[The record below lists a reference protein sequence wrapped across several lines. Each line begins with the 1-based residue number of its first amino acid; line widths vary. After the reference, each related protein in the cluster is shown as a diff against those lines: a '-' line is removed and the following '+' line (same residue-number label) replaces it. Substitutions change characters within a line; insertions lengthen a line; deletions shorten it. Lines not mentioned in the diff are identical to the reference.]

1 MTENGESEF
10 LDENVLKAKECLD
23 EAIYKYDAK
32 KDFLYS
38 NLNAKN
44 TRPDPESFKQLDS
57 TLKKNTS
64 FVKKLRTITESVKE
78 SLATEFEGLNL
89 SKYLQE
95 AANAIAEAKTKS
107 NDIGS
112 VVYICSLFHMRYGE
126 YSGLLYSELAKLYSP
141 AISKDDDKQQLL
153 VKYRLG
159 LRIVGEITLA
169 GIFPANLGI
178 NLLGTILKNITIA
191 DKFVQ
196 GFLPVIVSF
205 TKHLGED
212 IAGIAPK
219 KYILYSQR
227 YNLDFP
233 KSELIPA
240 ESQAEILTLLRD
252 YFVSQKIRLDF
263 LHKEIRQMGAKN
275 KHALQMKG
283 EISEDKREEFEKS
296 QKNFDKISQFLTGLA
311 DLLDEEMPS
320 FPDQQNTEEG
330 TNSGFEVFCG
340 LTTMGGSTDSSNLW
354 MDEDARSFYESLPDL
369 KASMPGI
376 LFDSNSRTTE
386 LPLPENISANEE
398 DPAKLL
404 QEIRESEDTD
414 DSILEGKSEEDDP
427 PTSPSE
433 QTIGSIPTSV
443 TTFDGFLS
451 NLSNCINRQLID
463 TAATQFIT
471 NFNNKGNRKKLL
483 STLLRVPRNRLDL
496 LSFYARLVG
505 ILAPCVPDIG
515 PDIVHSLEREF
526 YHHVRK
532 KDQINIESKIK
543 NVRFIGELT
552 KFRICKKAQ
561 ALKCLS
567 ILTHDFSY
575 HHIEM
580 ACSLLENCGRFLYNS
595 PDSQPRTKVLL
606 DIMLRHKSSLHLDAH
621 YDNMIENAFYYTVP
635 SEQSKRVEKDICPL
649 FLYIEKIL
657 YKDMNKL
664 NKDKVLKQMRKL
676 NWKDENVF
684 EFAVRALSRSWKVK
698 YNNVLWL
705 ADLIGGLVA
714 YQEEVGIRVVDNVL
728 EEIRLGM
735 EVNDPTMNQ
744 QRLSTVKFLGELYNY
759 NLVEASVIFRTLY
772 MFLNFGFTS
781 SPENPSS
788 LDPNDNY
795 FRIRIICTLLETCG
809 QYFDHGSSRKKLDNF
824 FIFFQCYV
832 WMKKRPLPILIEF
845 SVTDMMESLRPDI
858 FYYESY
864 EEAQKAALELE
875 SQFDKTLRF
884 LTSSS
889 DASVQPTNGVT
900 NVSNKQSL
908 SDEEDDE
915 YYRTSNKSKEKPG
928 TEELQDELDSD
939 EDTSP
944 SDNQEDYQD
953 DVVLSGGI
961 KHITCLEDD
970 EFINALDKAMSD
982 DIQGRRSDATKIP
995 VADIAIPMKLK
1006 GSNFKPGGDTEHKE
1020 EEHLTFT
1027 LMMKKGHKS
1036 QYKELKIPATDTL
1049 AASIKQQ
1056 RQAEKTE
1063 HEKMKEM
1070 ILSYEKRRNEEDYQ
1084 AMQQAEMEKER
1095 QQQKRQRGKRFNS
1108 QEGYRIKNQSRFKGD
1123 LQ

>member
-1 MTENGESEF
+1 
-10 LDENVLKAKECLD
+10 
-23 EAIYKYDAK
+23 
-32 KDFLYS
+32 
-38 NLNAKN
+38 
-44 TRPDPESFKQLDS
+44 
-57 TLKKNTS
+57 
-64 FVKKLRTITESVKE
+64 
-78 SLATEFEGLNL
+78 
-89 SKYLQE
+89 
-95 AANAIAEAKTKS
+95 
-107 NDIGS
+107 
-112 VVYICSLFHMRYGE
+112 MRYGE
-126 YSGLLYSELAKLYSP
+126 FSGLLYSELAKLYSP
-141 AISKDDDKQQLL
+141 AISKEDDKQQLL

-159 LRIVGEITLA
+159 LRTVGEITIA
-169 GIFPANLGI
+169 GIFPANHGI
-178 NLLGTILKNITIA
+178 NLLCTMLKNITIA

-196 GFLPVIVSF
+196 GFLPVVVSL
-205 TKHLGED
+205 TKHLGEEV
-212 IAGIAPK
+212 AGIALK
-219 KYILYSQR
+219 KYLVYSQR
-227 YNLDFP
+227 YKLDFP

-240 ESQAEILTLLRD
+240 DSQAEVLFLLRE
-252 YFVSQKIRLDF
+252 YFQSQKTRLNL
-263 LHKEIRQMGAKN
+263 LHKEIKQMGAKN

-283 EISEDKREEFEKS
+283 EIPEDKREEFEKS
-296 QKNFDKISQFLTGLA
+296 QKNFDKISQSLTSLA

-320 FPDQQNTEEG
+320 FPDQQCTEEG
-330 TNSGFEVFCG
+330 TSSGFEVLFG
-340 LTTMGGSTDSSNLW
+340 MNKAGGSVDSSNLW

-376 LFDSNSRTTE
+376 LFDSNTRNSE

-404 QEIRESEDTD
+404 QEIRESEDID
-414 DSILEGKSEEDDP
+414 DSILEGTIKSEEDDT
-427 PTSPSE
+427 PTSPTD
-433 QTIGSIPTSV
+433 QTVCTTPTSV
-443 TTFDGFLS
+443 TTFDGFLT

-515 PDIVHSLEREF
+515 PEIVHSLEREF

-606 DIMLRHKSSLHLDAH
+606 DIMLRHKSTLHLDAH
-621 YDNMIENAFYYTVP
+621 YNNMIENAFYYTVP
-635 SEQSKRVEKDICPL
+635 SEQSKRVEKEICPL
-649 FLYIEKIL
+649 FQYIEKLL

-664 NKDKVLKQMRKL
+664 NVEKILKQMRKL
-676 NWKDENVF
+676 NWKDEDVF

-698 YNNVLWL
+698 YNNVLLL

-728 EEIRLGM
+728 EEIRLGL

-744 QRLSTVKFLGELYNY
+744 QRLSTVRFLGELYNY
-759 NLVEASVIFRTLY
+759 TLVEASIIFRTLY
-772 MFLNFGFTS
+772 MFLNFGFSTS
-781 SPENPSS
+781 TENPSS
-788 LDPNDNY
+788 LDPTDNY
-795 FRIRIICTLLETCG
+795 FRIRMICSLLETCG
-809 QYFDHGSSRKKLDNF
+809 EYFDHGSNRKRLDNF

-858 FYYESY
+858 VYYESY
-864 EEAQKAALELE
+864 EDSHKAAVELE
-875 SQFDKTLRF
+875 SQFDKTLRY
-884 LTSSS
+884 LTSSY
-889 DASVQPTNGVT
+889 DVTTQPANGVT
-900 NVSNKQSL
+900 NVNSKQSL

-915 YYRTSNKSKEKPG
+915 YHRKGNKSKGKTE

-939 EDTSP
+939 GEMSP

-970 EFINALDKAMSD
+970 EFINALDKAMSE
-982 DIQGRRSDATKIP
+982 DIQGRRSDTAKVP

-1006 GSNFKPGGDTEHKE
+1006 GTNLKPGGDTDLKE
-1020 EEHLTFT
+1020 DEHLTFT

-1036 QYKELKIPATDTL
+1036 QVGLCVYESTSACI
-1049 AASIKQQ
+1049 
-1056 RQAEKTE
+1056 
-1063 HEKMKEM
+1063 MKSLFYFCF
-1070 ILSYEKRRNEEDYQ
+1070 INFLV
-1084 AMQQAEMEKER
+1084 
-1095 QQQKRQRGKRFNS
+1095 
-1108 QEGYRIKNQSRFKGD
+1108 
-1123 LQ
+1123 